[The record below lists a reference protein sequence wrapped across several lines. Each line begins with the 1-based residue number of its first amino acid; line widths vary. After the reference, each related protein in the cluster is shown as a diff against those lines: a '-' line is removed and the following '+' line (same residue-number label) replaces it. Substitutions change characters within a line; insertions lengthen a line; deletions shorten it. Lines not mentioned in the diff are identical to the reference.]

1 MNSFKGL
8 SILDFD
14 IFRGNSCGAAFETL
28 PQSGRAMD
36 FPAFSDDRNKNMRIA
51 FAAVKQQCGKTE

>member
-1 MNSFKGL
+1 L
-8 SILDFD
+8 TYLEVIAAV
-14 IFRGNSCGAAFETL
+14 AAFGTL

>member
-14 IFRGNSCGAAFETL
+14 IFRGNSCSAGFGTL
-28 PQSGRAMD
+28 PQGECAMD
-36 FPAFSDDRNKNMRIA
+36 FPAFADDMDKICALLLFLSNSNA
-51 FAAVKQQCGKTE
+51 EE